1 MVQKFLMSGNVK
13 QTLLDSRVSPPNFEW
28 FLLIYQSVVDFED
41 KRNIE
46 ASTVVEVW
54 LLLCLNHIF
63 NPQKRSLVCKMTMH
77 DLRVEGCMFLL

>member
-46 ASTVVEVW
+46 ASTVVEV
-54 LLLCLNHIF
+54 
-63 NPQKRSLVCKMTMH
+63 
-77 DLRVEGCMFLL
+77 